1 MNQTQQTVPK
11 LAYGLLFLLAA
22 IWGSS
27 FILIKKGL
35 IAFDAGQVGA
45 LRMVFASV
53 TLMPFAWKNFR
64 QTSGKLIPLII
75 FSGFL
80 GNLIPAFLFA
90 KAETVLSSSATGI
103 LNTLTP
109 LLTMGFSI
117 VFFKVKSS
125 WYQFLGLM
133 IGLLGSISL
142 ILFQGSNTVGGIN
155 LFGLFVIC
163 GAMCY
168 ALNVNLIKAYLGH
181 VSPLGLASMSLS
193 VVGPFAFV
201 YLLTTDFIEQIPGA
215 TDEFWWSIAALAIL
229 GAVGTAIA
237 LVIFNRVVQMTSAV
251 FASSVTYIIPVV
263 AIFWGIIDQ
272 EQISA
277 YQLIGLVL
285 ILLGILLSGKK

>member
-1 MNQTQQTVPK
+1 MNKSQQTTPQ

-35 IAFDAGQVGA
+35 VAFDAGQVGA
-45 LRMVFASV
+45 LRMVFASI
-53 TLMPFAWKNFR
+53 TLMPFAWRNFR
-64 QTSGKLIPLII
+64 QTAGKLIPLII

-117 VFFKVKSS
+117 IFFKVKSS
-125 WYQFLGLM
+125 WYQFGGLM

-142 ILFQGSNTVGGIN
+142 ILFQGGNAAGGIN
-155 LFGLFVIC
+155 LFGLFVIA

-181 VSPLGLASMSLS
+181 ISPLGLAAMSLS
-193 VVGPFAFV
+193 VVGPFAIG
-201 YLLTTDFIEQIPGA
+201 YLLTTDFLELVSNA
-215 TDEFWWSIAALAIL
+215 NSTFWWSLAALALL
-229 GAVGTAIA
+229 GALGTAIA
-237 LVIFNRVVQMTSAV
+237 LVIFNKVVQMTSAV
-251 FASSVTYIIPVV
+251 FASSVTYIIPIV
-263 AIFWGIIDQ
+263 AIFWGVVDG